1 MHLFFTSLGKSGNIE
16 LDKKGKEKVM
26 RKIHLEWAEAFVSL
40 VFTSVSTSCVFLG
53 KKEKQQQNIT
63 CSQTKVNV

>member
-1 MHLFFTSLGKSGNIE
+1 M
-16 LDKKGKEKVM
+16 
-26 RKIHLEWAEAFVSL
+26 SL

-53 KKEKQQQNIT
+53 EKEKQKQNIT